1 MVWGRVLF
9 KGWPTVLCARSRF
22 VVVVCFV
29 IAFVLFGSVVQY
41 SESRADRA
49 ADLVPVVLPLEE
61 SVVPEVPLG
70 EEPVVGDFVGEPD
83 PFVPGAGEPTVVP
96 EVVGPEGFN
105 SDGFDK
111 KSARVLEREEF
122 SLTYDAGGGRRV
134 TEITR
139 DPVSVRVG
147 DVWKPINTDVSGRGV
162 FSWLG
167 VGGAKVD
174 EHPLGPVFAETASDK
189 NVLTVSRGGSRI
201 GFTLGGG
208 AGRKVKR
215 GLWAGWG
222 REGGVEYEGVFPDTD
237 LVYEV
242 ENSGVKEIFELAK
255 KPGDVG

>member
-49 ADLVPVVLPLEE
+49 VDLVPVVLPLEE

-83 PFVPGAGEPTVVP
+83 PFVPVAGEPTVVP
-96 EVVGPEGFN
+96 EVVGPEGLN
-105 SDGFDK
+105 TDGFDK

-122 SLTYDAGGGRRV
+122 SLTYDAGGGGGV
-134 TEITR
+134 PEIPGKPLR
-139 DPVSVRVG
+139 WGVG
-147 DVWKPINTDVSGRGV
+147 DWWKPINPDVSVRGV

-167 VGGAKVD
+167 VGVAKVD
-174 EHPLGPVFAETASDK
+174 EHPLG
-189 NVLTVSRGGSRI
+189 
-201 GFTLGGG
+201 
-208 AGRKVKR
+208 
-215 GLWAGWG
+215 
-222 REGGVEYEGVFPDTD
+222 
-237 LVYEV
+237 
-242 ENSGVKEIFELAK
+242 
-255 KPGDVG
+255 

>member
-9 KGWPTVLCARSRF
+9 KGRAAGLCARSRF

-70 EEPVVGDFVGEPD
+70 EEPG
-83 PFVPGAGEPTVVP
+83 
-96 EVVGPEGFN
+96 
-105 SDGFDK
+105 
-111 KSARVLEREEF
+111 
-122 SLTYDAGGGRRV
+122 
-134 TEITR
+134 
-139 DPVSVRVG
+139 VG

-201 GFTLGGG
+201 GFTLVG
-208 AGRKVKR
+208 AAGSKLKR
-215 GLWAGWG
+215 DLWPWSGQKD
-222 REGGVEYEGVFPDTD
+222 RVEYEGVFPD
-237 LVYEV
+237 
-242 ENSGVKEIFELAK
+242 
-255 KPGDVG
+255 

>member
-9 KGWPTVLCARSRF
+9 KGRAAGLCARSRF

-70 EEPVVGDFVGEPD
+70 EEPVVGDFVGEAD
-83 PFVPGAGEPTVVP
+83 AFVPVAGEPTVVP
-96 EVVGPEGFN
+96 EVVGPEGLN
-105 SDGFDK
+105 TDGFDK
-111 KSARVLEREEF
+111 NSARVLEREEF

-147 DVWKPINTDVSGRGV
+147 DVWKPINTY
-162 FSWLG
+162 FS
-167 VGGAKVD
+167 
-174 EHPLGPVFAETASDK
+174 GPVLF
-189 NVLTVSRGGSRI
+189 
-201 GFTLGGG
+201 F
-208 AGRKVKR
+208 
-215 GLWAGWG
+215 
-222 REGGVEYEGVFPDTD
+222 F
-237 LVYEV
+237 
-242 ENSGVKEIFELAK
+242 FCFFCF
-255 KPGDVG
+255 